1 MKTSKI
7 VGSVVAL
14 LFAVMLGNTAFAQ
27 AKVEPKEEKKKTK
40 VVKLKGG
47 GTVTVTTDD
56 DIVEEDAQV
65 YINGRKLDKAR
76 LKMNRSRDLVNMR
89 RRSLDIARNN
99 LLRVQPH
106 IRMFNDDMM
115 YANDGGAFLGVNGVK
130 AEHGVLLTSIEKESA
145 AGEAGLKVGDVI
157 LKIDTNTVDDFGDL
171 RKLIRKH
178 KKGDK
183 VNVLYKRD
191 GKEMNTTATLK
202 ENEMEGFAHVEEVE
216 MDEPFEMAE
225 VQEVPEFEGLTKI
238 FRHHDRLGLRVHDTK
253 EGVEVEDVYD
263 ETNAATAG
271 LKKQDIITQFNNS
284 PVADV
289 DALKKM
295 LEENKEQKTYT
306 LQIKRGNETKTI
318 EVMNPRKQKTLEL

>member
-27 AKVEPKEEKKKTK
+27 AKLEPKEEKKKTK

-47 GTVTVTTDD
+47 GTMTMTTTDD
-56 DIVEEDAQV
+56 ENEGSNV
-65 YINGRKLDKAR
+65 YVDGKKLNNLHFR
-76 LKMNRSRDLVNMR
+76 FNRSKSLLNAK
-89 RRSLDIARNN
+89 RRSLDLARNN
-99 LLRVQPH
+99 LRRIQPH
-106 IRMFNDDMM
+106 IRMFNNDMM
-115 YANDGGAFLGVNGVK
+115 YDNEGGAFLGVHGVK
-130 AEHGVLLTSIEKESA
+130 AERGVLLTSVEKESA
-145 AGEAGLKVGDVI
+145 ANEAGLKVGDVI
-157 LKIDTNTVDDFGDL
+157 LKIDTNTVEDFGDL
-171 RKLIRKH
+171 HKAIRKH

-183 VNVLYKRD
+183 INVLYKRD

-202 ENEMEGFAHVEEVE
+202 ENEMEGFGHVEEVE
-216 MDEPFEMAE
+216 MDEPFEMPE
-225 VQEVPEFEGLTKI
+225 MQEVPAFEGLTKI
-238 FRHHDRLGLRVHDTK
+238 FRRHDRLGLRVHDTK
-253 EGVEVEDVYD
+253 DGVEVEDVYD

-295 LEENKEQKTYT
+295 LEENKEQKSYT